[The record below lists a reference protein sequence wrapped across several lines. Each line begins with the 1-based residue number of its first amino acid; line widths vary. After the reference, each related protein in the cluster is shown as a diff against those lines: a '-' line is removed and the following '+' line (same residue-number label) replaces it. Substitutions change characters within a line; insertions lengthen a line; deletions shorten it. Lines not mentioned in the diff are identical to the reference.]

1 MPICKNCGYSTRGFK
16 GRVDEDALGQPMGHK
31 GEGICK
37 ACADARVSQEHS
49 QTFQNLGVPDFG
61 MTQFDDDELRGMG
74 VSPYREGAGN
84 ISRPEDKIKR
94 KFGGTG
100 A

>member
-37 ACADARVSQEHS
+37 KCADERASQEHS
-49 QTFQNLGVPDFG
+49 ETFQNLGVHDFG
-61 MTQFDDDELRGMG
+61 MTQFDSDELRGMG
-74 VSPYREGAGN
+74 ISPPVIGKKG
-84 ISRPEDKIKR
+84 IQLPEDKIKR